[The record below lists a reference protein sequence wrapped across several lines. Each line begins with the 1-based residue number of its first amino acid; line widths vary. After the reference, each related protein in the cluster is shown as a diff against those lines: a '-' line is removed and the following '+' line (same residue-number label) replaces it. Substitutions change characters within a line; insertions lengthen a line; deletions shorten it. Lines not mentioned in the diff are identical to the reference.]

1 VYLGMWNSDHYLSYN
16 ACHIIATFEHMH
28 EPVAGA
34 SLVSAHFSPPT
45 KPPRSPLRPP
55 PVPVPAM
62 ARRSSEQPSTTT
74 TAMAVTPPLTKRQ
87 HALHELLSSERAYA
101 SDLAL
106 VREVHIPLALGIFFF
121 FALLVM
127 IMKFPLRPT
136 NFAFFTCWLW
146 LWLWLCF

>member
-1 VYLGMWNSDHYLSYN
+1 MWSCDHYLSYN

-28 EPVAGA
+28 EPLAGA
-34 SLVSAHFSPPT
+34 SLVSTHFSPPT

-62 ARRSSEQPSTTT
+62 AHRSSEQPSTTT
-74 TAMAVTPPLTKRQ
+74 TTTPVTPPLTKRQ

-106 VREVHIPLALGIFFF
+106 VREVHIPLALGTFFF
-121 FALLVM
+121 FFVALLVM
-127 IMKFPLRPT
+127 IV
-136 NFAFFTCWLW
+136 NFFSP
-146 LWLWLCF
+146 